1 MDNYIKSP
9 VAPLSTPSKRARSS
23 PPSSSRFSKK
33 PLLTPA
39 GSSAQSS
46 PARTSVIIDV
56 DSFDDTEHQ
65 PRMST
70 SNPPKKQPIVI
81 NVDSSDDDYPQVTKI
96 NAFGKSST
104 PSQADQMKKQGP
116 SHIKATTNA
125 QNPQASS
132 DNDEDLVWLNGVGFV
147 PCSQYRKPNPT
158 TKPGPK
164 TQLGTS
170 LQNRGTPLHQRS
182 LMIPSGPPPDK
193 KPLISQASPN
203 QFHPFFDNKLTAK
216 HSMPPAPTPNRK
228 PPLPFQASP
237 YQYGVDP
244 LPDTKPLWMQ
254 SMPSGPT
261 PDRKPS
267 ASQLSPY
274 HFAAG
279 ASLYP
284 LSDHKPTTSY
294 STPSIT
300 MPDRKP
306 LISQFSPY
314 QNLLDDKPTA
324 QDLFNGDLYSSL
336 GLPGPSTSLSFLNNG
351 AEFSTAENHEFL
363 RQAVQNMDFTH
374 NATVTG
380 ARQELGLADGDDQLL
395 DGLAIQLMA
404 HQLIGVAW
412 MVKQEKS
419 KNMGGI
425 LGDEMGLGKTIQMIA
440 TMVKNCSTDSKVKAT
455 LILAPLALL
464 TQWKEEIAD
473 RSTCDLSV
481 LIYHSSSK
489 PDGRKKISDYDVV
502 ITTLDTLRRDWNDDE
517 ASARPK
523 KPRGLYKIDWYRVV
537 IDEAQIIRNRT
548 AKKSEAVCALNSVY
562 RWCLTGTPIFNTL
575 WDLYPYLRFLRIR
588 PYNDVQQFR
597 HHIAYWEKKRPELA
611 TKRAQAVLGT
621 CMLRRQKNTKLDGK
635 PLIVLPPKHQEDIM
649 LDMTPDER
657 EIYEML
663 EKRAQQ
669 KFNVFLRKGTV
680 LKNFASILVMLLRL
694 RQACGHPSL
703 AIEEDDSPQV
713 PDPTSDPEFNDPD
726 RELQRATA
734 ERGQQWVD
742 NAKRAFLAETNE
754 LVKAEKTNG
763 DEAAAPECPIC
774 TDPLDDTARVTKCG
788 HVFCEACL
796 DNLLMSQGPIQD
808 DSITNPAEIPKPCP
822 NCRAPIC
829 RLETYLKKAF
839 LPPVYESENE
849 DEDLPDSGVVLN
861 RKMRNGIIGDSDD
874 EKLVKAEDK
883 DKLSKA
889 NLGFVPSTK
898 LVWLMD
904 QILKVQKE
912 CPTDKFIVVSQWT
925 GMLALCGIY
934 LGQRGIRYVTYQ
946 GDMNTAERT
955 NAVRC
960 FKRNPEYSIMLM
972 SLKCG
977 GVGLNLTCANRVVSL
992 DLAWTPASEKQAFDR
1007 AHRFGQEK
1015 EVYVNRVMINNT
1027 VEQRILE
1034 LQRKKQE
1041 ITDHTLGEGSG
1052 KKLKRMTVGELASL
1066 FNLNTRGETLS

>member
-1 MDNYIKSP
+1 MDKYIKSP

-33 PLLTPA
+33 PLLTRA
-39 GSSAQSS
+39 RSSAQSS
-46 PARTSVIIDV
+46 PARKSVIIDL
-56 DSFDDTEHQ
+56 DSFDDTEAQ
-65 PRMST
+65 PGMST
-70 SNPPKKQPIVI
+70 SSSAKKQPIVI

-96 NAFGKSST
+96 NAFRKSSM
-104 PSQADQMKKQGP
+104 PSQADHMKKQGP
-116 SHIKATTNA
+116 SQIKAPA
-125 QNPQASS
+125 DAHIPQASS
-132 DNDEDLVWLNGVGFV
+132 DNDEDVVWLSGVGPV
-147 PCSQYRKPNPT
+147 PLSQYRRPNPT
-158 TKPGPK
+158 TKLVPNS
-164 TQLGTS
+164 QFGTS
-170 LQNRGTPLHQRS
+170 LQNRETPLHQRS
-182 LMIPSGPPPDK
+182 LLIPSGPPPDK
-193 KPLISQASPN
+193 KPLTSQASSN
-203 QFHPFFDNKLTAK
+203 QLHPFFDNKLTAK
-216 HSMPPAPTPNRK
+216 HSMPPVPIPDRK
-228 PPLPFQASP
+228 PLPFQASP

-244 LPDTKPLWMQ
+244 LSDTKPFWMQ

-261 PDRKPS
+261 PDRKPLPWE
-267 ASQLSPY
+267 LSPY

-279 ASLYP
+279 ASHYP
-284 LSDHKPTTSY
+284 SLDHKPTTSY

-306 LISQFSPY
+306 PISQLSPY
-314 QNLLDDKPTA
+314 QNLLDAKPTA
-324 QDLFNGDLYSSL
+324 QDLFHSL
-336 GLPGPSTSLSFLNNG
+336 GLSDPSTSFSLLNRP
-351 AEFSTAENHEFL
+351 EFSTAENHEFL

-374 NATVTG
+374 NATVTS
-380 ARQELGLADGDDQLL
+380 ARKELGLTEGDDQLL

-425 LGDEMGLGKTIQMIA
+425 LGDEMGLGKTVQIFINPQFSLRIA
-440 TMVKNCSTDSKVKAT
+440 TMVKNCSTDSKIKAT

-517 ASARPK
+517 DSARPK

-575 WDLYPYLRFLRIR
+575 WDLFPYLRFLRIR

-635 PLIVLPPKHQEDIM
+635 LLIVLPPKHEEDIM

-680 LKNFASILVMLLRL
+680 LK
-694 RQACGHPSL
+694 SL
-703 AIEEDDSPQV
+703 AIEEDESPQV

-726 RELQRATA
+726 RELERATA

-742 NAKRAFLAETNE
+742 NVKHAFLAETNE
-754 LVKAEKTNG
+754 LVKAEKADCN
-763 DEAAAPECPIC
+763 EAAAPECP
-774 TDPLDDTARVTKCG
+774 
-788 HVFCEACL
+788 
-796 DNLLMSQGPIQD
+796 GPIQD
-808 DSITNPAEIPKPCP
+808 DSITNPAKIPKPCP

-829 RLETYLKKAF
+829 RMETYLKKAF
-839 LPPVYESENE
+839 LPPVYESEND

-861 RKMRNGIIGDSDD
+861 RKMRNGIVGDSDD
-874 EKLVKAEDK
+874 EKLVKGEDI
-883 DKLSKA
+883 DKLGKA
-889 NLGFVPSTK
+889 GLGFVPSTK
-898 LVWLMD
+898 LVWLMK

-934 LGQRGIRYVTYQ
+934 LAQRGIRYVTYQ

-955 NAVRC
+955 TAVRS

-1015 EVYVNRVMINNT
+1015 EVFVNRVMIKNT
-1027 VEQRILE
+1027 VEQRILD

-1052 KKLKRMTVGELASL
+1052 TKLKRMTVGELASL
-1066 FNLNTRGETLS
+1066 FNLNTQGETLS